1 MTSLPVMLG
10 AVITI
15 LQSNPLCRK
24 VINVETKEF
33 SPLQFFFK
41 IRVSINALEK
51 TTLQIRLYYNHG
63 HIDYAY
69 QVFTDTPLLRWDNKE
84 EFRDLASFPHHFH
97 DKNGYV
103 RQSPLMGDPY
113 TDIQIV
119 LQEIS
124 QLDDYAG

>member
-41 IRVSINALEK
+41 IRVSINTLEK

-69 QVFTDTPLLRWDNKE
+69 QVYTDTPLLRWDNKE
-84 EFRDLASFPHHFH
+84 EFRDLATSPTISMIRTA
-97 DKNGYV
+97 YV
-103 RQSPLMGDPY
+103 RH
-113 TDIQIV
+113 
-119 LQEIS
+119 
-124 QLDDYAG
+124 